1 MLSENGHC
9 TLQSLDFRVRKMCIW
24 VLVKSLLSFVT
35 LVKSVSDPCIL
46 TCRMGLWCPSHKAIV
61 GIIHQSVS
69 RDSELRADAKQCC
82 FLPFSSAQMDKLVP
96 VLCSNQD
103 GHCEPGLFRIRSQ
116 EALMIESQ
124 AQDRHS

>member
-1 MLSENGHC
+1 MLSNVAFFPF
-9 TLQSLDFRVRKMCIW
+9 LDAV
-24 VLVKSLLSFVT
+24 
-35 LVKSVSDPCIL
+35 PAQ
-46 TCRMGLWCPSHKAIV
+46 H
-61 GIIHQSVS
+61 
-69 RDSELRADAKQCC
+69 
-82 FLPFSSAQMDKLVP
+82 SAQMDKLVP